1 MSLDRY
7 QLGEIVAVS
16 WDDDMAKRFPNADHH
31 GCRQEMR
38 PTELI
43 KSPFQEPYRD
53 WIPFEPPRCH
63 GWHCNRCGAPT
74 NSYGH
79 HECPDRVT
87 P

>member
-1 MSLDRY
+1 MTLDRY
-7 QLGEIVAVS
+7 QLGEVLAVG
-16 WDDDMAKRFPNADHH
+16 WNADMAARFPNANHH

-38 PTELI
+38 PVNDRWQ
-43 KSPFQEPYRD
+43 PFN
-53 WIPFEPPRCH
+53 PPRCH